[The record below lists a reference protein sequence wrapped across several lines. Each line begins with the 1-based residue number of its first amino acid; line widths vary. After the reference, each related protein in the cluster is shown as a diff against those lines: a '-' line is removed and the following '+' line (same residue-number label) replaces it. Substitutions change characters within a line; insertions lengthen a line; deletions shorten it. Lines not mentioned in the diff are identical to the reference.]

1 MVVSILPSQPM
12 QVYADNT
19 EDLLNVYGLTL
30 GGPVTS
36 DIEDEINSIENDLQS
51 MQAQQTMNEQYN
63 AIMEEYIAKRE
74 EELNDV
80 LDSISVY
87 KTKNDAI
94 ASEIS
99 SDVLTADINTLLQLD
114 GSYKSNVSNMDSLLS
129 VVNDYKLNYSY
140 KSIESD
146 LSSVEQQLED
156 AKALYVEAVDAY
168 DLGDVKNIQWILPND
183 KYVTS
188 TYGYRV
194 DPLNHSEVRFH
205 AGTDYRAAVGTKVGA
220 LFNGTVSSCGW
231 SDTIGYF
238 VTVECGDN
246 VKYLVCHLSEI
257 KVKEGQEV
265 KQYQTIALS
274 GGTGSR
280 CTGPHLHL
288 ALYLDGV
295 TYGVDELFQ

>member
-1 MVVSILPSQPM
+1 M

-114 GSYKSNVSNMDSLLS
+114 GSYKSNVSNMNSLLS

-156 AKALYVEAVDAY
+156 AKALYVEAMDAY

-194 DPLNHSEVRFH
+194 DPLNHNEVRFH

>member
-1 MVVSILPSQPM
+1 M